1 MKDTIKKALKLGL
14 VILPIAL
21 VGGLFTGMYT
31 YEHYD
36 EATRKL
42 LLSQI
47 GSYHMFLVIT
57 TIQSSIYGFLAA
69 VLGYFMA
76 KPLGLVKPFGFR
88 KSILK
93 KTIPVIVL
101 LGIFFASDYFVFG
114 KLIPEVAADYELGI
128 SPAYFLCSL
137 TYGGVIE
144 EILLRWF
151 FMSLIAFVL
160 WKVFVRKDAE
170 GRKQVP
176 EGVLI
181 AANLIAALVFAAGHL
196 PTTIAFFG
204 GLTPVIVFRCFLLN
218 GCFALVFGRYYRK
231 YGIQYAILGHF
242 GIHLVSKLIL
252 LAVL

>member
-14 VILPIAL
+14 AILPIAL

-69 VLGYFMA
+69 VL
-76 KPLGLVKPFGFR
+76 
-88 KSILK
+88 
-93 KTIPVIVL
+93 
-101 LGIFFASDYFVFG
+101 
-114 KLIPEVAADYELGI
+114 
-128 SPAYFLCSL
+128 
-137 TYGGVIE
+137 
-144 EILLRWF
+144 
-151 FMSLIAFVL
+151 

-196 PTTIAFFG
+196 PTTMAFFG